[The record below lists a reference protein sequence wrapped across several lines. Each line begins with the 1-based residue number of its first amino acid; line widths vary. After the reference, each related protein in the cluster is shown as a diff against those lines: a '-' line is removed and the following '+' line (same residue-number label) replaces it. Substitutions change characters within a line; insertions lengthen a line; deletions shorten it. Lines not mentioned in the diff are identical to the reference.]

1 MKTDQ
6 IIRVAA
12 IALLTIGC
20 VVVLLPFFTA
30 ALLAMVICLSTWP
43 LYAYLNALLGGNRN
57 GAAGI
62 MTLLLILLFVV
73 PIAVLAMSLVENFP
87 KLAEIVAAW
96 IDRGPPAP
104 PAWLKTMPWFGEWL
118 DAYWH
123 QVMES
128 RDELVKLL
136 QRGLE
141 PTRVLLVGAGKAV
154 GQGLLQMMIAVF
166 IAFFFYRD
174 GDRLVDALR
183 RTLDRVAG
191 PLSGEVLGIIEGTVR
206 GVIFGILGTAFA
218 QGVVAAIGF
227 AIASVPAPIALGALV
242 AAVSLIP
249 GGPPFVWVGATI
261 WLFTEDRIAWS
272 IFMAIWGLV
281 VISGIDNVVRP
292 LLISRGSSMP
302 LLLILLGVF
311 GGLLG
316 FGFVGLFIGP
326 VLLAVGYT
334 LLRKWAGLDVRLAA
348 EGHRDGR
355 CGRDG
360 PARRRGSRATGPP
373 DAARA
378 ARARRTR
385 RPRAPRSRAAGR
397 GRAWCPSAA
406 CPSGRGSRASRVR
419 RAGRARRRAAVAA
432 RGRHRGRWRC

>member
-6 IIRVAA
+6 LIRVAA
-12 IALLTIGC
+12 IALLAIGC
-20 VVVLLPFFTA
+20 VLVLLPFFTA

-43 LYAYLNALLGGNRN
+43 LFAYLRGLLRGNRS
-57 GAAGI
+57 GAAGL

-73 PIAVLAMSLVENFP
+73 PIAILAVSAIENFP
-87 KLAEIVAAW
+87 KLAELVTDW
-96 IDRGPPAP
+96 FERGPPDP
-104 PAWLKTMPWFGEWL
+104 PLWLKTLPWIGTWL
-118 DAYWH
+118 DDYWH
-123 QVMES
+123 QVVAS

-141 PTRVLLVGAGKAV
+141 PTRVLLVGAGKAL
-154 GQGLLQMMIAVF
+154 GQGLLQMIIAVF

-174 GDRLVDALR
+174 GDRLVDAIR

-191 PLSGEVLGIIEGTVR
+191 ALSGEVLDIIEGTVR

-242 AAVSLIP
+242 ALVSLVP
-249 GGPPFVWVGATI
+249 GGPPIVWVGATL
-261 WLFTEDRIAWS
+261 WLVSEDRMGWA
-272 IFMAIWGLV
+272 IFMAVWGLV

-302 LLLILLGVF
+302 ILLILLGVF
-311 GGLLG
+311 GGLVA

-334 LLRKWAGLDVRLAA
+334 LLRRWAGLDVPLLAEPNA
-348 EGHRDGR
+348 D
-355 CGRDG
+355 
-360 PARRRGSRATGPP
+360 
-373 DAARA
+373 
-378 ARARRTR
+378 
-385 RPRAPRSRAAGR
+385 
-397 GRAWCPSAA
+397 
-406 CPSGRGSRASRVR
+406 
-419 RAGRARRRAAVAA
+419 
-432 RGRHRGRWRC
+432 